1 MLKLVDA
8 FPSLA
13 KELSQWL
20 READQDLLAEQIDH
34 AEIAKVTFDN
44 EANAGYIYI
53 EPSQLLTV
61 VESDMVEEDQGES
74 IAVGTQYWT
83 NIDTDNLGRIVR
95 IEILD
100 PRDLKPELK
109 KLASS

>member
-20 READQDLLAEQIDH
+20 KEADRDSLALQIDQ
-34 AEIAKVTFDN
+34 AEIARVTFDN
-44 EANAGYIYI
+44 EANAGYIYV

-61 VESDMVEEDQGES
+61 VESDMVEAGQGES

-83 NIDTDNLGRIVR
+83 NIDTDNIGRIVG

-100 PRDLKPELK
+100 PRDLKQDLK
-109 KLASS
+109 KLATS